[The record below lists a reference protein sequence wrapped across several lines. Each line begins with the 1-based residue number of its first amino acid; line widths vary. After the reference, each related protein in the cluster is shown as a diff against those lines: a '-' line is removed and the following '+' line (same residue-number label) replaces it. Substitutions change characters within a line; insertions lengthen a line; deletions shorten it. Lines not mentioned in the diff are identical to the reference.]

1 MNTTHR
7 LHHLTGIIVIT
18 FAAGGVILSPGP
30 ATAAPQ
36 LKELVGTDSPAA
48 VAPVDK
54 ERVIEVI
61 DDLDTAQRTSRGTYD
76 RTEQY
81 GEWSSNEGSADESFC
96 GSTREDIR
104 YRDLS
109 DVQLK
114 PDDSC
119 AVQSGVLE
127 YDPYTGDK
135 VNFERTANPA
145 LEVEHIIPVE
155 LHYDMIGYG
164 LTQEEREEFNDDAE
178 NLILVDSSANGSK
191 GSDGPAEW
199 LVPDNPGYACTYIA
213 RFSYIADKY
222 SMPVDPE
229 DKRAMAKGLDD
240 CDNTATA
247 APADT
252 AGDTTNESGNPVM
265 MLLREHPLAMA
276 VVVGVII
283 AALMLMTRSGKRRGH
298 RGGGVSKAVRRSRRI
313 RSEIKRWG
321 L

>member
-1 MNTTHR
+1 MNITHR
-7 LHHLTGIIVIT
+7 LHHLAGIIVIA

-76 RTEQY
+76 RTAQY

-114 PDDSC
+114 PNDSC

-135 VNFERTANPA
+135 VDFERTANPA

-222 SMPVDPE
+222 SMPVDPAGQTCNGE
-229 DKRAMAKGLDD
+229 RTRQLRQYRYA
-240 CDNTATA
+240 
-247 APADT
+247 
-252 AGDTTNESGNPVM
+252 AGDATNESGNPVL

-283 AALMLMTRSGKRRGH
+283 AALMLMTRSGKRRGR

>member
-7 LHHLTGIIVIT
+7 FHHLAGIIVIAL
-18 FAAGGVILSPGP
+18 AAGGVILSPGP
-30 ATAAPQ
+30 AAAAPQ

-54 ERVIEVI
+54 ERVLEII

-76 RTEQY
+76 RTAQY

-135 VNFERTANPA
+135 VDFERTANPA

-164 LTQEEREEFNDDAE
+164 LTQEEREEFNEDAE

-222 SMPVDPE
+222 SMPVDPA
-229 DKRAMAKGLDD
+229 DKRAMVKGLDN

-247 APADT
+247 GGAT
-252 AGDTTNESGNPVM
+252 KESGNPVM

-276 VVVGVII
+276 VAVGVII
-283 AALMLMTRSGKRRGH
+283 AVFMLMTRSGKRRGR
-298 RGGGVSKAVRRSRRI
+298 RGGGVMKAMRKSRRI